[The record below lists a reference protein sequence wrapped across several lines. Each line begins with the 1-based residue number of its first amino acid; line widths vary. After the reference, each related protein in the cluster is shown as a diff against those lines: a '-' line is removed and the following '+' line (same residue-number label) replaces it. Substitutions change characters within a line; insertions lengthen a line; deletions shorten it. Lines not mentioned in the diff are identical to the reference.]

1 MILNFVIPIL
11 RSNDVD
17 IFDRVKHGFNSVS
30 SINVLTKSTIW
41 TKRLFDVHPGPIS
54 PLRAC

>member
-1 MILNFVIPIL
+1 MIVNFVILIL

-17 IFDRVKHGFNSVS
+17 IFGRVKHGFNSVS

-41 TKRLFDVHPGPIS
+41 TKRLFSVHPGPIS